1 MKFLEQLLET
11 LSGSIG
17 VELPTTVGAVIL
29 IIIGWIIA
37 RILRAATLKLLSRTK
52 IDHKLGGDK
61 VRLSQFISR
70 LVFLLVMA
78 FTFMIAL
85 EKLGMESVL
94 DPIKN
99 VLNEF
104 LLFLPNL
111 IGAGLVGY
119 IGYILANTVAD
130 LVKISAG
137 GLKNLALKNG
147 VNPDWDIPGLLGRI
161 VFILLFVPLLIAAF
175 NILGL
180 ESISEP
186 ATKVLNSVFDAI
198 PRILVALVIL
208 ILFFFGGRF
217 ISKNLEELLKK
228 AKLDQIIRQM
238 GVEHMFG
245 NTQIASFLSSIVFY
259 FIMIMGLLTAV
270 EKLEFAQITQIL
282 QSITAVSGKILYGLV
297 IVLIGNWISILVYK
311 GVSKNQASALFAA
324 ILRSVVLAIF
334 LAIGLQAMGMADE
347 IIQMAFGIILGTVAI
362 TIILSFGL
370 GGRVAAGK
378 QMEQILKKLNG
389 E

>member
-1 MKFLEQLLET
+1 M
-11 LSGSIG
+11 
-17 VELPTTVGAVIL
+17 
-29 IIIGWIIA
+29 
-37 RILRAATLKLLSRTK
+37 
-52 IDHKLGGDK
+52 
-61 VRLSQFISR
+61 
-70 LVFLLVMA
+70 
-78 FTFMIAL
+78 
-85 EKLGMESVL
+85 
-94 DPIKN
+94 
-99 VLNEF
+99 
-104 LLFLPNL
+104 
-111 IGAGLVGY
+111 
-119 IGYILANTVAD
+119 
-130 LVKISAG
+130 
-137 GLKNLALKNG
+137 
-147 VNPDWDIPGLLGRI
+147 
-161 VFILLFVPLLIAAF
+161 
-175 NILGL
+175 
-180 ESISEP
+180 
-186 ATKVLNSVFDAI
+186 
-198 PRILVALVIL
+198 
-208 ILFFFGGRF
+208 
-217 ISKNLEELLKK
+217 KK